1 MENKKWTKPQLD
13 AINARN
19 GSILVSA
26 AAGSGKTAVL
36 VQRVIEILV
45 DEEKPCDANKL
56 LIVTFTNAA
65 AAEMKER
72 ISERLSELIRQ
83 RPFDNRLKRQQVLL
97 SNAHISTIHS
107 FCNNIIR
114 EHFYILGVS
123 KDFKIADTSKMSLL
137 REDAIAS
144 ILDSNYNS
152 GSRAFFN
159 LVEAFSSEKNDK
171 RLIQIINL
179 LYDFI
184 RSHPFPELW
193 LDEKILMYDSNSP
206 IENTPFGKVLINYS
220 MSLIEYCIASVKRL
234 VSLVEN
240 HKVLCAYLQTFNED
254 LTELEKAK
262 VSLGND
268 TWDEIFKVVG
278 LLKLATLKRVSGV
291 SDDPIK
297 IKVMEK
303 RKEIKSI
310 ISQVQS
316 LFCSSSDECK
326 TDTEK
331 LRYIVSELFSVVKQ
345 FSQKLDELKK
355 ERDICDFGDLEHL
368 VLKLLVKPDKNNSLG
383 FLRTEQAIELSK
395 RFKFVMVDEC
405 QDINEAQ
412 DMIFR
417 AVSRD
422 ESNLFMV
429 GDVKQSIYRFRQAM
443 PELFL
448 NKKNKYNYYVSDED
462 NYPAKII
469 LDKNFRSRKGV
480 LNAVNFVF
488 EKIMSKEVGEMEY
501 TDEEKLAYGAKYED
515 KTDTDVSLKVLDLS
529 LCDNDADM
537 NKLEARYI
545 SEQIFKMISS
555 GYTVKDGDSLRPVTY
570 KDFCVLLRNANKHAK
585 AFAHEMSLCGI
596 PTFTE
601 NSGSF
606 FATSEVSTVLALL
619 NIIDNPIQDIAL
631 ITVLLSP
638 IAGFS
643 ADELCLIRHEDKCNP
658 FYFAL
663 KEFSS
668 KDAKS
673 KMFLEKLERWRILAT
688 TMPSDTLVNYIYEET
703 NYTNIVQAMENG
715 SLRLDNLRLL
725 LEYARNFEAGETKG
739 LSSFI
744 RFINRLK
751 ENKID
756 LNCASS
762 MSGVANAVT
771 VMSIHKSKGLEFPVC
786 FIANCSRKF
795 NKDRDEILL
804 DPSLGIGIKLFDK
817 KLGYRYSSY
826 QRDAVKLVLENS
838 AMSEELRV
846 LYVAMTRAKEK
857 LIMLTSLKNVDSSIF
872 SLANKLSFNGTV
884 SPYAVKTASSFS
896 DWFLLCALSAL
907 SENVL
912 CEDVEKIKK
921 ALTKNSNVWEVDFV
935 TPSIG
940 EKLKPPSKNIEEEV
954 PVDEKF
960 LKLIKNRL
968 SFKYPLSPL
977 FNIPTKVTV
986 TDLSSG
992 ENKRHF
998 DFSKVPIFSLKEKIT
1013 PAQKGTALH
1022 TFLQFVN
1029 FREARLDL
1037 ENEISRLVTQGYLQ
1051 SDLAKKLNRREIKR
1065 FLDSSLVSRII
1076 ESPKVLREYKFTTRL
1091 RLKDYDE
1098 NVPLEFENEEIIL
1111 QGAVDCMFQEDD
1123 EFVVVDYKTDRFKSI
1138 SEMKA
1143 KYAKQLLLYSSSVKK
1158 CTDINVKQNILYLF
1172 YTGEQIFL

>member
-45 DEEKPCDANKL
+45 NEEKSCDADKL

-123 KDFKIADTSKMSLL
+123 KDFKIADTSEMSLL
-137 REDAIAS
+137 REDAIAN

-171 RLIQIINL
+171 RLVEIINL

-234 VSLVEN
+234 VSLVED
-240 HKVLCAYLQTFNED
+240 HEILYAYLQTFNED

-262 VSLGND
+262 TSLNND

-297 IKVMEK
+297 IKIMEK
-303 RKEIKSI
+303 RKEIKNI

-326 TDTEK
+326 ADTEK

-345 FSQKLDELKK
+345 FSRKLDELKK

-395 RFKFVMVDEC
+395 RFNFVMVDEC

-448 NKKNKYNYYVSDED
+448 NKKNKYDYYVSDED

-488 EKIMSKEVGEMEY
+488 EKIMSEEVGEMEY

-515 KTDTDVSLKVLDLS
+515 KTDADVSLKVLDLS

-673 KMFLEKLERWRILAT
+673 KMFLEKLESWRILAT
-688 TMPSDTLVNYIYEET
+688 TMPSDTLINYIYEET

-762 MSGVANAVT
+762 TSGIANAVT

-804 DPSLGIGIKLFDK
+804 DPSLGIGIKLFHK

-857 LIMLTSLKNVDSSIF
+857 LIILTSLKNIDSSIF

-896 DWFLLCALSAL
+896 DWLLLCALSAL

-921 ALTKNSNVWEVDFV
+921 ALTKSSNVWEVDFV

-940 EKLKPPSKNIEEEV
+940 EKLKPPSKSIEEEV
-954 PVDEKF
+954 PIDEKF

-998 DFSKVPIFSLKEKIT
+998 DFSKVPTFSLKEKIT

-1098 NVPLEFENEEIIL
+1098 SVPLEFENEEIIL

-1123 EFVVVDYKTDRFKSI
+1123 EFVIVDYKTDRFKSI

>member
-45 DEEKPCDANKL
+45 DEEKPCDADKL

-123 KDFKIADTSKMSLL
+123 KDFKIADTSEMSLL
-137 REDAIAS
+137 REDAIAN

-171 RLIQIINL
+171 RLVQIINL

-220 MSLIEYCIASVKRL
+220 MSLIEYCITSVKRL
-234 VSLVEN
+234 VSLVED
-240 HKVLCAYLQTFNED
+240 HEILCAYLQTFNED
-254 LTELEKAK
+254 LTELEKVK
-262 VSLGND
+262 TSLGND
-268 TWDEIFKVVG
+268 NWDEIFKVAG

-297 IKVMEK
+297 IKIMEK

-326 TDTEK
+326 ADTEK

-345 FSQKLDELKK
+345 FSRKLDELKK

-383 FLRTEQAIELSK
+383 FLRTEQAVELSK
-395 RFKFVMVDEC
+395 RFNFVMVDEC

-422 ESNLFMV
+422 ENNLFMV

-448 NKKNKYNYYVSDED
+448 NKKNKYNYYVSDKD

-469 LDKNFRSRKGV
+469 LDKNFRSRKGI

-488 EKIMSKEVGEMEY
+488 EKIMSEEVGEMEY

-515 KTDTDVSLKVLDLS
+515 KTDADVSLKVLDLS

-555 GYTVKDGDSLRPVTY
+555 GYTVKDGNSLRPVTY
-570 KDFCVLLRNANKHAK
+570 KDFCILLRNANKHAK

-606 FATSEVSTVLALL
+606 FATSEFSTILALL

-762 MSGVANAVT
+762 TSGVANAVT

-872 SLANKLSFNGTV
+872 SLANKLSFNRKV

-940 EKLKPPSKNIEEEV
+940 EKLKPQSKNIEEEV

-960 LKLIKNRL
+960 LKLIENRL

-992 ENKRHF
+992 ENERHF
-998 DFSKVPIFSLKEKIT
+998 DFSKAPTFSLKEKIT

-1029 FREARLDL
+1029 FRKARLDL

-1091 RLKDYDE
+1091 HLKDYDE
-1098 NVPLEFENEEIIL
+1098 SVPLEFEDEKIIL

-1123 EFVVVDYKTDRFKSI
+1123 EIVVVDYKTDRFKSI

-1143 KYAKQLLLYSSSVKK
+1143 KYAKQLLLYSNSVKK
-1158 CTDINVKQNILYLF
+1158 CTDINVKQIILYLF

>member
-1 MENKKWTKPQLD
+1 MENKKWTKPQHD

-45 DEEKPCDANKL
+45 DEENLCDADKL

-123 KDFKIADTSKMSLL
+123 KDFKIADTSEMSLL
-137 REDAIAS
+137 REDAIAN
-144 ILDSNYNS
+144 ILDNNYNS

-171 RLIQIINL
+171 RLVQIINL

-220 MSLIEYCIASVKRL
+220 MSLIEYCITSVKRL
-234 VSLVEN
+234 VSLVEG
-240 HKVLCAYLQTFNED
+240 HEILCAYLQTFNED
-254 LTELEKAK
+254 LTELEKVK
-262 VSLGND
+262 TSLGND
-268 TWDEIFKVVG
+268 NWDEIFKVIG

-326 TDTEK
+326 ADTEK

-368 VLKLLVKPDKNNSLG
+368 VLKLLVKPDKNNRLG

-395 RFKFVMVDEC
+395 RFDFVMVDEC

-469 LDKNFRSRKGV
+469 LDKNFRSRKGI

-488 EKIMSKEVGEMEY
+488 EKIMSEEVGEMEY

-515 KTDTDVSLKVLDLS
+515 KTDADVSLKVLDLS

-606 FATSEVSTVLALL
+606 FATSEVSTILALL

-896 DWFLLCALSAL
+896 DWLLLCALSAL

-912 CEDVEKIKK
+912 CEDVEKIKS

-935 TPSIG
+935 IPSIG
-940 EKLKPPSKNIEEEV
+940 EKLKPQSKSMKEEV

-960 LKLIKNRL
+960 LKLIENRL

-998 DFSKVPIFSLKEKIT
+998 DFSKVPTFSLKEKIT

-1098 NVPLEFENEEIIL
+1098 SVPLEFEDEKIIL

-1143 KYAKQLLLYSSSVKK
+1143 KYAKQLLLYSNSVKK